1 MRCWS
6 GCFFGGAVVEAGG
19 GVMAH
24 GRRLQAAMLLFQA
37 AEREILPL
45 PLSSIFFVLSFS
57 VSFTSGCPFV
67 LSVLFFFFLI
77 SLPGFKLPLNLSFLS
92 LFRYSLFGHFPLCPP
107 LLLALSVVFIGQRGA
122 EASLSLCVGSD
133 ANLPCHGA
141 ELGSQRAWVCRAL
154 PL

>member
-1 MRCWS
+1 VRCWS

-67 LSVLFFFFLI
+67 LSVLFFFF
-77 SLPGFKLPLNLSFLS
+77 FKFPSPVS
-92 LFRYSLFGHFPLCPP
+92 SFPLIFPFSLYFVTLFSVTFLFV
-107 LLLALSVVFIGQRGA
+107 LLFCWR
-122 EASLSLCVGSD
+122 
-133 ANLPCHGA
+133 
-141 ELGSQRAWVCRAL
+141 
-154 PL
+154 